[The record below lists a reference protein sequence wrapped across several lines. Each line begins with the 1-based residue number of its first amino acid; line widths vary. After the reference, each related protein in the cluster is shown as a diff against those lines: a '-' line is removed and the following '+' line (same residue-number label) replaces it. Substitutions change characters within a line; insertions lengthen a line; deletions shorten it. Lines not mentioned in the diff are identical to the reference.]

1 MSPAG
6 VPAAPSPSLAQAAAP
21 SFTVLYE
28 DAGVVAVDKPAGLS
42 AIPERDPDRP
52 CLVSLVAAW
61 LGERLW
67 VVHRLDKEVSG
78 VILFARSAEAHRHL
92 NDEFAARRV
101 CKTYLALAHGRISVD
116 QGVIERPVRTFGSGR
131 AGVDD
136 EHGKP
141 SRTEFAVL
149 ARASE
154 HTLVSAH
161 PVTGRRHQ
169 LRVHFYSLGHS
180 LAGDP
185 RYGDPAIQG
194 RIPRLMLH
202 ALRLECRLPDGAPL
216 VVEAPVPDTFTASLA
231 ALTGLTVDPEG
242 IVR

>member
-1 MSPAG
+1 MNPAG
-6 VPAAPSPSLAQAAAP
+6 VPAGSLPAQAAALL
-21 SFTVLYE
+21 FTVLYE
-28 DAGVVAVDKPAGLS
+28 DAGVVAVDKPVGLP
-42 AIPERDPDRP
+42 AISERDPTRP
-52 CLVSLVAAW
+52 CLVSLLAAR

-92 NDEFAARRV
+92 NAEFAARRV
-101 CKTYLALAHGRISVD
+101 RKTYLALAHGRIEVD
-116 QGVIERPVRTFGSGR
+116 QGVIDRPVRTFGSGR

-136 EHGKP
+136 ERGKP

-149 ARASE
+149 ARVADY
-154 HTLVSAH
+154 TLVTAR
-161 PVTGRRHQ
+161 PITGRRHQ
-169 LRVHFYSLGHS
+169 LRVHFYTLGHP

-185 RYGDPAIQG
+185 RYGDPAVQG

-216 VVEAPVPDTFTASLA
+216 AVEAPVPDSFTASLA
-231 ALTGLTVDPEG
+231 DLTGLAVDPG
-242 IVR
+242 GNLR

>member
-1 MSPAG
+1 VAK
-6 VPAAPSPSLAQAAAP
+6 AEAPTFA
-21 SFTVLYE
+21 VLYE
-28 DAGVVAVDKPAGLS
+28 DAEMVAVDKPAGLS

-52 CLVSLVAAW
+52 CLVSLLAAW
-61 LGERLW
+61 LGQRLW

-92 NDEFAARRV
+92 NGEFAARRV
-101 CKTYLALAHGRISVD
+101 RKTYLALTHGRIAVD
-116 QGVIERPVRTFGSGR
+116 QGVIDQPIRTFGSGR

-141 SRTEFAVL
+141 SRTEYGVL
-149 ARASE
+149 ARAADY
-154 HTLVSAH
+154 TLVAAY

-169 LRVHFYSLGHS
+169 LRVHFYTLGHP

-202 ALRLECRLPDGAPL
+202 ALRLECRRPDHTPL
-216 VVEAPVPDTFTASLA
+216 TVTAPVPDTFTEPLA
-231 ALTGLTVDPEG
+231 TLTGLAIGSEG
-242 IVR
+242 LVR